1 MLNETSTISTT
12 PKPSVALVSPSS
24 LERSSSYT
32 SRPSSTSYGHYAS
45 PSPNAP
51 PQSRS
56 GAPLGPPRPYSQPSP
71 QTQTQLSR
79 ENTPYNHKSYF
90 SPSGSSHSREHSG
103 PITAPPQLSRQ
114 APVMQKQFSEQWER
128 ERSSSVS
135 PKTIPQPLLSRQ
147 ARTESATPSLPTPA
161 PSQKFET
168 LSPQNYQNVTPPE
181 SHTDQER
188 SPTTPPPSSSSTTQ
202 RPPSLPAASSP
213 AARVATMVQQP
224 GSAPFF
230 RPGDA
235 GTAQPRGKRSIPDA
249 WLAPAQPPKRQR
261 TEEIPVYARSA
272 RRGPLKLIKN
282 GTGTSVQPIAQIKRP
297 LNGRLAS
304 NNAIIPQQ
312 HAQTPGP
319 PPQPSSIPM
328 TLHWEPSIT
337 NVLPYEDLTQHV
349 SGWIYNTI
357 GREDPLSDG
366 AFFEIEAKI
375 GTIHDIES
383 GRRLNLPVMT
393 ETVFDRN
400 AFRRTRFDSSMDLGQ
415 HKSFND
421 FLNQCVQSSHQDPKR
436 IPIVYDHRRE
446 SDQFYELNP
455 NGVRALPSCVTK
467 WPNQRH
473 ETRVRRTNDLET
485 LKLLTSIIKVRIAD
499 LEIYNPTQDFDYR
512 ISISVECPWNGNN
525 MDLIPLKEHDSE
537 RNKDRVS
544 YRHMG
549 YQVDLTQVSYTD
561 GTKQQHELEV
571 EISAQQL
578 RLELANLSQQKQNRY
593 EELVRG
599 FLDDVRIL
607 CRQGTMK
614 SRK

>member
-1 MLNETSTISTT
+1 MLNETSTISTA
-12 PKPSVALVSPSS
+12 PKPAVALASPSS
-24 LERSSSYT
+24 IDRSSSYP
-32 SRPSSTSYGHYAS
+32 SRPPSALYGHYTS

-51 PQSRS
+51 FQSRS
-56 GAPLGPPRPYSQPSP
+56 GPPLGPPRLYSQPSP
-71 QTQTQLSR
+71 QTQTQ

-90 SPSGSSHSREHSG
+90 SPSASSHSREHSG
-103 PITAPPQLSRQ
+103 QITAPPQLGGQ
-114 APVMQKQFSEQWER
+114 ASVMQKQYSEQQWER

-135 PKTIPQPLLSRQ
+135 PKTIPQPLLTRQ

-161 PSQKFET
+161 TSQKFET
-168 LSPQNYQNVTPPE
+168 LSPQNYQNITPPE
-181 SHTDQER
+181 SQTDHER
-188 SPTTPPPSSSSTTQ
+188 SPTTPPPLSSSTTQ
-202 RPPSLPAASSP
+202 RPPSIPAVSSP
-213 AARVATMVQQP
+213 AAKAATIVQQP
-224 GSAPFF
+224 GSTPFF
-230 RPGDA
+230 RPPDA
-235 GTAQPRGKRSIPDA
+235 GTIQPRSKRSIPDA
-249 WLAPAQPPKRQR
+249 WLTPAQPPKRQR
-261 TEEIPVYARSA
+261 REEVPIYARSA

-282 GTGTSVQPIAQIKRP
+282 STGTSVQPIGQTKRP
-297 LNGRLAS
+297 LNGRVAS
-304 NNAIIPQQ
+304 NNAIAPQQ

-319 PPQPSSIPM
+319 PPQPSSKP
-328 TLHWEPSIT
+328 TALSWEPSIT

-349 SGWIYNTI
+349 SSWIFNTI

-366 AFFEIEAKI
+366 AFFEVEAKL
-375 GTIHDIES
+375 GTIHDIEG

-393 ETVFDRN
+393 ETVFDRSG
-400 AFRRTRFDSSMDLGQ
+400 FRRTRFDSSMDLGQ
-415 HKSFND
+415 HKAFND

-473 ETRVRRTNDLET
+473 DTRVRMTTDLET
-485 LKLLTSIIKVRIAD
+485 LKPLASIIKVRIAD

-512 ISISVECPWNGNN
+512 ISISVESPWNGNN
-525 MDLIPLKEHDSE
+525 MDLIPLKEHDFE

-544 YRHMG
+544 YRHMA
-549 YQVDLTQVSYTD
+549 YQIDLTQVSYPD

-571 EISAQQL
+571 EISAEQL
-578 RLELANLSQQKQNRY
+578 RLELANLSQQKSNRY
-593 EELVRG
+593 EGLVKG

-614 SRK
+614 GRK

>member
-24 LERSSSYT
+24 LDRSGSYT
-32 SRPSSTSYGHYAS
+32 SRPPSTSYGHYAS

-71 QTQTQLSR
+71 QTQRQLSQ

-103 PITAPPQLSRQ
+103 QITAPPQPSRQ
-114 APVMQKQFSEQWER
+114 APVMQKQYSEQWER

-168 LSPQNYQNVTPPE
+168 LSPQNYQNITPPE
-181 SHTDQER
+181 SQTDQER
-188 SPTTPPPSSSSTTQ
+188 SPATPPPPSSSTTQ
-202 RPPSLPAASSP
+202 RPHSLPAASSP
-213 AARVATMVQQP
+213 TARVATIIQQP

-235 GTAQPRGKRSIPDA
+235 GTVQPRSKRSIPDA

-272 RRGPLKLIKN
+272 RHGPLKLMKN
-282 GTGTSVQPIAQIKRP
+282 GTGTSVQPMAQIKRP

-304 NNAIIPQQ
+304 NNAITPQQ

-319 PPQPSSIPM
+319 PPQPSLKP
-328 TLHWEPSIT
+328 TALHWEPSIT
-337 NVLPYEDLTQHV
+337 NLLPYEDLTQHV
-349 SGWIYNTI
+349 SSWIYNTI

-400 AFRRTRFDSSMDLGQ
+400 SFRRTRFDSSMDLGQ

-436 IPIVYDHRRE
+436 IPIEYDHRRE

-485 LKLLTSIIKVRIAD
+485 LKLIASIIKVRIAD

-549 YQVDLTQVSYTD
+549 YQIDLTQVSYTD

-571 EISAQQL
+571 EISAEQL
-578 RLELANLSQQKQNRY
+578 RLELANLSQQKPNRY
-593 EELVRG
+593 EGLVKG

-607 CRQGTMK
+607 CRHGTMK

>member
-12 PKPSVALVSPSS
+12 PKPAVALASPSS
-24 LERSSSYT
+24 IDRSSSYP
-32 SRPSSTSYGHYAS
+32 SRPPPALYSHYAS

-51 PQSRS
+51 LQSRS
-56 GAPLGPPRPYSQPSP
+56 GPPLGPPRLYSQPSP
-71 QTQTQLSR
+71 QTQTQLSQ

-103 PITAPPQLSRQ
+103 QITALPQLGRQ
-114 APVMQKQFSEQWER
+114 APVMQKQHSEQWER
-128 ERSSSVS
+128 ERSPSVS
-135 PKTIPQPLLSRQ
+135 PKTIPQPLLTRQ
-147 ARTESATPSLPTPA
+147 ARTESATPSLSTPV

-168 LSPQNYQNVTPPE
+168 LSPQNYQNITPPE
-181 SHTDQER
+181 SQTDQER
-188 SPTTPPPSSSSTTQ
+188 SPTTPPPFSSSTTQ
-202 RPPSLPAASSP
+202 RPLSIPTASSP
-213 AARVATMVQQP
+213 VAKAATIVQQP
-224 GSAPFF
+224 GPTPFF
-230 RPGDA
+230 RPGDG
-235 GTAQPRGKRSIPDA
+235 GTIQPRSKRSIPDA

-261 TEEIPVYARSA
+261 TEEIPIYARSA

-282 GTGTSVQPIAQIKRP
+282 ATGTSVQPVGQIKRP

-304 NNAIIPQQ
+304 SNAITPQQ

-319 PPQPSSIPM
+319 PPQPSSKP
-328 TLHWEPSIT
+328 TALFWEPSIT

-357 GREDPLSDG
+357 GREDPLPDG

-375 GTIHDIES
+375 GTIYDIEG

-400 AFRRTRFDSSMDLGQ
+400 NFRRTRFDSSMDLAQ

-421 FLNQCVQSSHQDPKR
+421 FLNQCVQSSHQEPKR
-436 IPIVYDHRRE
+436 IHIEYDHRRE
-446 SDQFYELNP
+446 SDEFYELNP

-473 ETRVRRTNDLET
+473 DTRVRMTTDLET
-485 LKLLTSIIKVRIAD
+485 LKRIASIIKVRIAD

-512 ISISVECPWNGNN
+512 ISISVESPWNGNN

-537 RNKDRVS
+537 RTKDRVS

-549 YQVDLTQVSYTD
+549 YQIDLTQVSYPD

-571 EISAQQL
+571 EISAEQL
-578 RLELANLSQQKQNRY
+578 RLELANLSQQKPNRY
-593 EELVRG
+593 EGLVKG

-607 CRQGTMK
+607 CRQGTIK
-614 SRK
+614 GRK